1 MTVDK
6 FGHHYNQKNQS
17 IAVREN
23 VSRLLGVNI
32 DEDNNLNVQNKKI
45 RNVASPAEGADAV
58 NQAYV
63 HTQIKHIQEILKKNF
78 IQECTFLREEI
89 SQLKRSQNEIFKALS
104 QAPFNSPAL
113 IYHTE

>member
-32 DEDNNLNVQNKKI
+32 DEDNNLNVQYKK
-45 RNVASPAEGADAV
+45 
-58 NQAYV
+58 
-63 HTQIKHIQEILKKNF
+63 
-78 IQECTFLREEI
+78 
-89 SQLKRSQNEIFKALS
+89 
-104 QAPFNSPAL
+104 
-113 IYHTE
+113 